1 MDLSLKS
8 MKWGEGPVTADDV
21 GATVIAIDKD
31 KNSEYAVRW
40 AVDHLVRN
48 SCTLIHVRTKGF
60 HPHNVDDAH
69 KEGVP
74 PSGEEMHQF
83 FLPFR
88 GFCAR
93 KGIEAKELVLHDLD
107 VSSALTYYIINNS
120 IRNVVVGASLRNL
133 LTRKFFKEA
142 DVPTCLIKSLPESC
156 TIYVISNGKVKN
168 IKPTRHSLNHCI
180 TATKSIKDSHRGSSR
195 AGDSQRLPC
204 ISDSEEE
211 ILRDSVRHG
220 RGQGS
225 VLDGSCNSQNHT
237 YTQNVPHEPN
247 GKADSPESNQNP
259 YSFISD
265 MSGPNSFQSSDKFFE
280 NQEVFENSDICR
292 SLTWKSPNRLEREIR
307 KLKRELKKTMEKYS
321 LACREAIETK
331 KKVMELEQIR
341 EEEGRNLEKARLAEE
356 AASALTEVEREK
368 TMAAL
373 ESSQMAKLLA
383 EMETEK
389 RKQAEMKAMQE
400 EEEKMKA
407 VNLLAQNFIRCRRY
421 DISEIEVA
429 TNHFDNSLKI
439 GEGGYGPVFRGK
451 LDHTIVAIKV
461 LRPDIASGEKQFFQ
475 EVEVLSTIRHPNM
488 VLLLG
493 ACPEYGCLVYEYLEN
508 GSLDDRL
515 FRKDNTP
522 PIPWKLRFQIAA
534 EIATGLHFLHQ
545 TRPEPL
551 VHRDLKPANILLDKN
566 YKSKISDVGL
576 ARLVPPSVADK
587 TTQYRLT
594 AAAGTLCYIDPE
606 YQRTGLL
613 GVKSDTYSLGVMLL
627 QILTAKP
634 PMGLSH
640 LVERAIQAGKFPE
653 VLDPSVTDWP
663 VEEAL
668 SLAMLAMKCC
678 ELRKRDRPNL
688 GSVILP
694 ELDRLKDLEEYSY
707 VKEVTDGDDRFEGR
721 NQGAMSSNI
730 NVEME
735 RRQRKHV
742 KSLSKNCSSR
752 SKIIREGGL
761 FAASRKHVEEV
772 ANKQDSADE
781 IGSCWSFGTCSTAN
795 SLASKV

>member
-1 MDLSLKS
+1 
-8 MKWGEGPVTADDV
+8 
-21 GATVIAIDKD
+21 
-31 KNSEYAVRW
+31 
-40 AVDHLVRN
+40 
-48 SCTLIHVRTKGF
+48 
-60 HPHNVDDAH
+60 
-69 KEGVP
+69 
-74 PSGEEMHQF
+74 
-83 FLPFR
+83 
-88 GFCAR
+88 
-93 KGIEAKELVLHDLD
+93 
-107 VSSALTYYIINNS
+107 
-120 IRNVVVGASLRNL
+120 
-133 LTRKFFKEA
+133 
-142 DVPTCLIKSLPESC
+142 
-156 TIYVISNGKVKN
+156 
-168 IKPTRHSLNHCI
+168 
-180 TATKSIKDSHRGSSR
+180 
-195 AGDSQRLPC
+195 
-204 ISDSEEE
+204 
-211 ILRDSVRHG
+211 
-220 RGQGS
+220 
-225 VLDGSCNSQNHT
+225 
-237 YTQNVPHEPN
+237 
-247 GKADSPESNQNP
+247 
-259 YSFISD
+259 
-265 MSGPNSFQSSDKFFE
+265 
-280 NQEVFENSDICR
+280 
-292 SLTWKSPNRLEREIR
+292 
-307 KLKRELKKTMEKYS
+307 
-321 LACREAIETK
+321 
-331 KKVMELEQIR
+331 
-341 EEEGRNLEKARLAEE
+341 
-356 AASALTEVEREK
+356 
-368 TMAAL
+368 
-373 ESSQMAKLLA
+373 
-383 EMETEK
+383 
-389 RKQAEMKAMQE
+389 MKAMQE

-451 LDHTIVAIKV
+451 LDHTIVAIK
-461 LRPDIASGEKQFFQ
+461 
-475 EVEVLSTIRHPNM
+475 VEVLSTIRHPNM